1 MDEEPLLLTSL
12 LPAANIRIPLRAT
25 SKQGAI
31 EELVDLLSDLGQV
44 GDKERAL
51 RLIWEREKLMST
63 GIGYGVAIP
72 HALSHDVTEPSAALG
87 IKPAG
92 IDYASLDGKPATI
105 LFLLVSPQ
113 ADSSPH
119 IRVLARL
126 SRVFR
131 HEAVRD
137 ELVRSATAD
146 EAAAVIRA
154 AELQHGRGES

>member
-1 MDEEPLLLTSL
+1 MDEQPLLLTSL

-25 SKQGAI
+25 SKQGAV
-31 EELVDLLSDLGQV
+31 EELVDLLSSLGQI
-44 GDKERAL
+44 GDRERTL
-51 RLIWEREKLMST
+51 RLVWEREKLMST

-72 HALSHDVTEPSAALG
+72 HALSDAVTVPSAALG
-87 IKPAG
+87 IKPGG
-92 IDYASLDGKPATI
+92 IDYAALDGKPATI

-113 ADSSPH
+113 ADNSPH
-119 IRVLARL
+119 IRILARL

-131 HEAVRD
+131 HEEVRD
-137 ELVRSATAD
+137 ELARSATAE